1 MLLWASLMDSMPF
14 MPTNS
19 NLPLADADD
28 QAYAESG
35 FRKTKS
41 GRIVERD
48 NSCSGVAKRLAIKR
62 GRWCRR
68 LFCNPREHGGTVG
81 GNYVW
86 TDTVEVKQAE
96 VQTRLWR
103 WILDKEDT
111 RYGVR
116 RKSTVRAFSGIRNW
130 AGISQNAGLSSIPG
144 LTALTNAASSRI
156 RSARGGSASARQPV
170 HRKLGS
176 SNAGGD
182 GGADVDAEAKARH
195 EHLRKLRLARRP
207 VVDLPVYFPQ
217 RFLWSCVVSMFSVSL
232 ICMVGDVMAWWLNE
246 VFKEAIHA

>member
-116 RKSTVRAFSGIRNW
+116 RTAPWFWKLSDDINASYRASFP
-130 AGISQNAGLSSIPG
+130 AEAGLF
-144 LTALTNAASSRI
+144 
-156 RSARGGSASARQPV
+156 
-170 HRKLGS
+170 
-176 SNAGGD
+176 
-182 GGADVDAEAKARH
+182 
-195 EHLRKLRLARRP
+195 
-207 VVDLPVYFPQ
+207 DLNRYQ
-217 RFLWSCVVSMFSVSL
+217 NR
-232 ICMVGDVMAWWLNE
+232 
-246 VFKEAIHA
+246 